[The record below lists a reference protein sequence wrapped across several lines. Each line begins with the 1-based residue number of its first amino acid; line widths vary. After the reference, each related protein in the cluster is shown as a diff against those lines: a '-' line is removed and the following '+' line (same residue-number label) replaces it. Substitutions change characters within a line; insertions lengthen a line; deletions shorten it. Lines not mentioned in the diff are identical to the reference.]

1 LVGGGEEASL
11 VEEDDLPQD
20 CEGEEFS
27 RDVVGSMV
35 TACGL
40 DKNHSTISTSSEYW
54 DVFFF
59 DVLEMGI
66 IHQVSWI
73 RGFIL
78 STMGLH

>member
-1 LVGGGEEASL
+1 
-11 VEEDDLPQD
+11 
-20 CEGEEFS
+20 
-27 RDVVGSMV
+27 MV